1 MDISIRKTLTAL
13 ALTCASLQVNAAE
26 CGRVTLAD
34 MNWNSATLIANI
46 DRFILEHGFD
56 CDAELV
62 PGDTMPT
69 GTSMIEKNQPDIA
82 SEFWSNSLKDA
93 LDKGVKEGRIR
104 YAGKSLS
111 QGGEEGFWVP
121 EYMVKKDPS
130 LATIAG
136 IKANA
141 KLFKHPEDP
150 TKSAMM
156 GCPAGWNCQ
165 ISSENLFSAL
175 ELEKSGFELIDPG
188 SGAGLSGSIAKAYN
202 REEAWFGYYW
212 APTSVLGKY
221 KMVKVDFGTGIDEQH
236 YRTCITQADC
246 LTPKPTMYPPS
257 AVDTV
262 VTESFS
268 KRAPEA
274 LTYLSKRSFANGQ
287 MNSLLAWMEDQQADG
302 EYAAIHFLSE
312 YENIWSEWLTPATVA
327 KIKLALKSQ

>member
-13 ALTCASLQVNAAE
+13 ALTCVSLQVNAAE

-156 GCPAGWNCQ
+156 GCPAGWNC
-165 ISSENLFSAL
+165 
-175 ELEKSGFELIDPG
+175 
-188 SGAGLSGSIAKAYN
+188 
-202 REEAWFGYYW
+202 
-212 APTSVLGKY
+212 
-221 KMVKVDFGTGIDEQH
+221 
-236 YRTCITQADC
+236 
-246 LTPKPTMYPPS
+246 
-257 AVDTV
+257 
-262 VTESFS
+262 
-268 KRAPEA
+268 
-274 LTYLSKRSFANGQ
+274 
-287 MNSLLAWMEDQQADG
+287 
-302 EYAAIHFLSE
+302 
-312 YENIWSEWLTPATVA
+312 
-327 KIKLALKSQ
+327 